1 MRVAFT
7 LAADLALAG
16 CADDTV
22 NSEIRAKFQSE
33 MEEGSLFGTRVAR
46 SKCEIAVNH
55 EFLTGSQANMDLLEL
70 EDANRIDLASKVDA
84 RQMTESE
91 ANLRFLQ
98 IRAQLISE
106 AKRRNNEADIAAA
119 SVMPLQTT
127 CHSYDNG
134 VGLTTTCY

>member
-1 MRVAFT
+1 M
-7 LAADLALAG
+7 
-16 CADDTV
+16 
-22 NSEIRAKFQSE
+22 N
-33 MEEGSLFGTRVAR
+33 
-46 SKCEIAVNH
+46 
-55 EFLTGSQANMDLLEL
+55 LLEL

-84 RQMTESE
+84 GQMTDSE